1 MERHNRQIPS
11 HDATGSE
18 RGRMGRRVAL
28 GLSTLVLL
36 AGLSGCGNEA
46 STDAVIFV
54 NAADSNWTL
63 PDDYGNG
70 INTIGPIQPVQIL
83 VQKSADDPTP
93 IAGVDVTILAGGVAV
108 TNASV
113 LDPVTGAVLDN
124 GAGVFQTQTDDHGA
138 VTVLPIGIVTG
149 CLAPPTAD
157 ASITGNISLGI
168 FISSDSAAWNG
179 NFTYTCKAP

>member
-11 HDATGSE
+11 HDASL

-36 AGLSGCGNEA
+36 AGLSGCGHEA

-54 NAADSNWTL
+54 NAADANWTL

-70 INTIGPIQPVQIL
+70 VNSLAPVQPVQIL
-83 VQKSADDPTP
+83 VQKSSDDPTP
-93 IAGVDVTILAGGVAV
+93 VPGVEITILAGGVSVAS
-108 TNASV
+108 ASV

-124 GAGVFQTQTDDHGA
+124 GAGVYQTRTDDHGA
-138 VTVLPIGIVTG
+138 VIVEPWALVTG
-149 CLAPPTAD
+149 CLVQPAAD
-157 ASITGNISLGI
+157 ASISGNLSLGI

-179 NFTYTCKAP
+179 NFTYTCKGP